1 MNDMIYG
8 TLRMEPEKFPD
19 PETDIALDAGA
30 SGIAVL
36 AGGCFWCT
44 EAVFRSLDGVTDVRS
59 GYAGGTAETADYKT
73 VCSGTTD
80 HAEAIEIKYDPSR
93 TSFGEILKIFFSVA
107 HDPTQLN
114 RQGNDMGRQYRSAIF
129 YADEEQKKVAEAY
142 IEQLTQA
149 GAFSEPIVTTLE
161 PLEAFYQAEDY
172 HQDFAAQNPMQ
183 PYIMHISMPKVRKF
197 LEHFG
202 DRAKK

>member
-8 TLRMEPEKFPD
+8 SLRIEPEKFPD
-19 PETDIALDAGA
+19 PEVDISLDSGA
-30 SGIAVL
+30 SGVAVL

-44 EAVFRSLDGVTDVRS
+44 EAVFRSLDGVVSVCS
-59 GYAGGTAETADYKT
+59 GYSGGTRETADYKT

-114 RQGNDMGRQYRSAIF
+114 HQGNDYGRQYRSAIF
-129 YADEEQKKVAEAY
+129 YADEDQKKVAEAY
-142 IEQLTQA
+142 IAQLTEA

-161 PLEAFYQAEDY
+161 PLETFYQAEEY
-172 HQDFAAQNPMQ
+172 HQDFAARNPMQ
-183 PYIMHISMPKVRKF
+183 PYVMHVSAPKVQKF
-197 LEHFG
+197 REHFG
-202 DRAKK
+202 DRMKK